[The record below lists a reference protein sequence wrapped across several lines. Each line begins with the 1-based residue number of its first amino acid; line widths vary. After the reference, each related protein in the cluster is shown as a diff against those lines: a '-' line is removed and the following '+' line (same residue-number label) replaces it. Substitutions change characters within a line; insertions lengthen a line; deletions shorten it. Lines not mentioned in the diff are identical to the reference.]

1 MANFEIIE
9 YSFTF
14 WTGSAALEVYMSN
27 LEELTLLYFLF
38 NKIFEKVVLEFSI
51 LLLNNIF
58 IFFNFYTLCIPKR
71 FLIQCTSTV
80 YIRSWLIISIWT
92 HVLYFVGVCIFQLF
106 FSVLLAFFLFQ
117 GDEFYIVPSNHVFL
131 FLLTL
136 FVFGDH
142 CYFIYLVFLISLM
155 LIVLQDYKV
164 LYCSLQLT
172 NYILK

>member
-14 WTGSAALEVYMSN
+14 WTGSAALEIYMSN

-58 IFFNFYTLCIPKR
+58 IFFLFLYIVYTKKISD
-71 FLIQCTSTV
+71 TSTV

-155 LIVLQDYKV
+155 LFVLQDYKV